1 ADVAKGKSPRA
12 DGMLQLGEKGP
23 EVVRLQETLHR
34 LGYKDAEGKPL
45 VADGNFGDRTK
56 QALQAFQREH
66 GLQGLGVDGP
76 KTQAALKHAEEQLL
90 TSPKHPQHAR
100 YLEVLDKVHASEAQ
114 RGIKPGLHSEQLA
127 GALAVEVIRERIE
140 RVDRVELNAQG
151 TLARAVQVNPLRD
164 ESPLNRVTDAI
175 STQQATAQSIAES
188 SQQAR
193 QVATNV
199 RAQQEDQQ
207 RQQPQNV
214 QSLQT
219 H

>member
-1 ADVAKGKSPRA
+1 
-12 DGMLQLGEKGP
+12 
-23 EVVRLQETLHR
+23 
-34 LGYKDAEGKPL
+34 
-45 VADGNFGDRTK
+45 
-56 QALQAFQREH
+56 
-66 GLQGLGVDGP
+66 
-76 KTQAALKHAEEQLL
+76 
-90 TSPKHPQHAR
+90 
-100 YLEVLDKVHASEAQ
+100 
-114 RGIKPGLHSEQLA
+114 
-127 GALAVEVIRERIE
+127 
-140 RVDRVELNAQG
+140 
-151 TLARAVQVNPLRD
+151 LARAVQVNPLRD